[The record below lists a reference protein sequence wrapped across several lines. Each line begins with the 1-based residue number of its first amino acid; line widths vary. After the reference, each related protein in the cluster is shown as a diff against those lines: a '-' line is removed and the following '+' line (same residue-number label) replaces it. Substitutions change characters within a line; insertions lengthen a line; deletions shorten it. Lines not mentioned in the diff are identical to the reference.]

1 MDEHGLARP
10 AALRQLWRGYLA
22 VLVMIVA
29 ADFFVT
35 AEPHFGIE
43 TIVAFNAWYGFLACA
58 ALILVAKGLGAFL
71 TRPDDYYG
79 QHDD

>member
-1 MDEHGLARP
+1 MDEHGLSRP
-10 AALRQLWRGYLA
+10 AALRLLWRGYLA
-22 VLVMIVA
+22 VLVLTVA

-35 AEPHFGIE
+35 TEPHFGIE
-43 TIVAFNAWYGFLACA
+43 TIVAFNAWYGFFACA
-58 ALILVAKGLGAFL
+58 ALILAAKGLGAFL